1 MENIKIVSLENLIKS
16 LQEQLKKGIEYIEI
30 KGTLY
35 SSQDGN
41 TILCT
46 SEKQW

>member
-1 MENIKIVSLENLIKS
+1 MEKQIVSVEVLIKK
-16 LQEQLKKGIEYIEI
+16 LQDQLQKGIEYIEV